1 MAELNETLSERELDV
16 LALVVKGASNKEIAQ
31 TLFISP
37 NTVKVHL
44 RNIYTKL
51 GVSTRTEAT
60 VTAVEKKLIT
70 LSGDISPA
78 EAESEAENKD
88 LEDLNGE
95 QGQEVD
101 NSLLTSETES
111 LSVAGSRAD
120 VDVAQEADSTTLSSG
135 RWLWPVIA
143 LLAITVALVSIF
155 AQRLPGLTGLTDEIT
170 AAETPIPEEDVQ
182 IQDTRW
188 FVSLAVDQPV
198 WGGVL
203 VNSGVNLYQIGGLG
217 VDSEVTDR
225 AIVYDSSRREWLTIA
240 SKPTA
245 VSDAGGVNLGGIVY
259 LVGGKD
265 AAGNPVNVVEAYSP
279 SDNLWGPV
287 ADLPQPRYGGLVVED
302 GVFLYYLGGHNG
314 DEVVDDAFVYDP
326 ATNGWRA
333 LPQLPEPQA
342 YAAGGFMENSLF
354 VVGGENEDG
363 ILDICQRFDL
373 QLESWSECP
382 PLSQPRTRA
391 GAAVVLNKLYLLG
404 GETEAYFG
412 ELLDPRTGVWQIINV
427 PMLTADGASNWTSP
441 GVTNIE
447 AKIYLIGGQ
456 LATGTLNDSTYVYA
470 PLVYQSFLPA
480 TEAGEAPEP

>member
-31 TLFISP
+31 ELFISP

-60 VTAVEKKLIT
+60 VAAVEKKLIT
-70 LSGDISPA
+70 LSGDISLS

-88 LEDLNGE
+88 LENLNE
-95 QGQEVD
+95 DQAAEI
-101 NSLLTSETES
+101 SLLTSETDPLPNVES
-111 LSVAGSRAD
+111 QTE
-120 VDVAQEADSTTLSSG
+120 VDVAQEPDSTTSSAG
-135 RWLWPVIA
+135 RWLWPVIT
-143 LLAITVALVSIF
+143 LLAIVVALVSVF
-155 AQRLPGLTGLTDEIT
+155 AQRLPGLTEEIT
-170 AAETPIPEEDVQ
+170 ATETPIPEEDVQ

-188 FVSLAVDQPV
+188 FVSQAVDQPV

-203 VNSGVNLYQIGGLG
+203 VNSGVDLYQIGGLG
-217 VDSEVTDR
+217 ADNEVTDR
-225 AIVYDSSRREWLTIA
+225 AIVYDSSTREWSAIA

-265 AAGNPVNVVEAYSP
+265 AEGNPVNVAEAYSP
-279 SDNLWGPV
+279 SDNLWGSV

-302 GVFLYYLGGHNG
+302 GVNLYYLGGHNG

-333 LPQLPEPQA
+333 LPPLPEPQA

-427 PMLTADGASNWTSP
+427 PMLTADGASDWMSP
-441 GVTNIE
+441 GVTNIA

-456 LATGTLNDSTYVYA
+456 LATGTVNDNTYVYA